1 MNKEL
6 ENIDY
11 YFYVMI
17 LRDGKQ
23 LPWIKIHNT
32 GASEILEKLST
43 LELRKSINVKELI
56 NRITES
62 KEAFY
67 FYHFNLTLEIDRD
80 ETTIFEDSADS
91 MPFRMRTDELKK
103 ILSGWFEFLV
113 AYENGGIPGII
124 LPTDKEEI
132 V

>member
-11 YFYVMI
+11 YFYVMV

-32 GASEILEKLST
+32 GTSEILEKLST
-43 LELRKSINVKELI
+43 LELRKSNNVKDLI
-56 NRITES
+56 DKITRATE
-62 KEAFY
+62 KFC
-67 FYHFNLTLEIDRD
+67 FYHFNLTLEIDVE

-91 MPFRMRTDELKK
+91 LPYKIKTTKLKE
-103 ILSGWFEFLV
+103 ILSGWFEFLL
-113 AYENGGIPGII
+113 AYENGEIPGII
-124 LPTDKEEI
+124 LPSNKIT
-132 V
+132 

>member
-11 YFYVMI
+11 YFYVMV

-43 LELRKSINVKELI
+43 LELRKSNKVKELI
-56 NRITES
+56 NKITDSTE
-62 KEAFY
+62 KFC
-67 FYHFNLTLEIDRD
+67 FYHLTLTLEIDKD

-91 MPFRMRTDELKK
+91 VPYKIKTNKLKK
-103 ILSGWFEFLV
+103 LLNGWFEFLLV
-113 AYENGGIPGII
+113 YENGGIPGII
-124 LPTDKEEI
+124 HPDKRDL